1 MEEDKWNDRMPRVR
15 LWLGSPENKDWPL
28 IGLVN
33 NIIHL
38 GDESNNSLVRNHFWT
53 LIVNLFR
60 GVEKAPFGGR
70 PPTWGWEMDTKV
82 TILLDDLYSLFH
94 AIFDNEPQIE
104 ALVLPHG
111 KSSAAFFDAA
121 SYAKHICTVSRMQL
135 MKAWKNHHNG
145 IEDQKYYWD
154 GSFDTDGMPMIEA
167 PPVQSDGR
175 PNWDAETVRDL
186 IGSGGM
192 RED

>member
-15 LWLGSPENKDWPL
+15 LWIDSPENEGWEHHGL
-28 IGLVN
+28 IN
-33 NIIHL
+33 MIIHY
-38 GDESNNSLVRNHFWT
+38 GDTSDDLIFRNHLWT
-53 LIVNLFR
+53 LIVNVFR

-70 PPTWGWEMDTKV
+70 PPAWGWDMDAKV

-94 AIFDNEPQIE
+94 AVFDAHPQIE

-121 SYAKHICTVSRMQL
+121 SYAKQVCTVSRMQL

-145 IEDQKYYWD
+145 IADQKYYWD
-154 GSFDTDGMPMIEA
+154 GSFDTDGMPDIETLW
-167 PPVQSDGR
+167 GE
-175 PNWDAETVRDL
+175 DA
-186 IGSGGM
+186 
-192 RED
+192 